1 MAMDR
6 SLLHLADRDGIA
18 ALRLY
23 AWAPYCVSFGRHEP
37 ALRRYDRARIA
48 SLGLDT
54 VRRPTG
60 GRAVWHAAE
69 LTYAIAAPTA
79 LLGTLGDAYGRVH
92 RVFADALARLGV
104 TAALAPRPARAA
116 APDAGACF
124 SQPAGGELL
133 VAGRKVLGSAQL
145 RVGSA
150 LLQHGSLLLAGDQ
163 SLIGALGCDAPS
175 PFASAAEI
183 AGERGGELPLGRRVT
198 FEEAI
203 AAVSAAAA
211 EAWAVE
217 PFDAAEEFAADAARA
232 YPEFR
237 DPAWTW
243 RR

>member
-1 MAMDR
+1 MAIDR
-6 SLLHLADRDGIA
+6 ALLDRADRDGIA

-23 AWAPYCVSFGRHEP
+23 AWAPHCLSFGRHEP
-37 ALRRYDRARIA
+37 ALRRYDRARITA
-48 SLGLDT
+48 LGLDT

-69 LTYAIAAPTA
+69 LTYAVAAPTA
-79 LLGTLGDAYGRVH
+79 MLGSLGAAYGRVH

-104 TAALAPRPARAA
+104 TAALAPRPERAA

-145 RVGSA
+145 RIGGA

-163 SLIGALGCDAPS
+163 SLVGAVGCDPPPA
-175 PFASAAEI
+175 FASAAEI
-183 AGERGGELPLGRRVT
+183 ADDSGGPLPLGRRVS
-198 FEEAI
+198 FAEAS
-203 AAVSAAAA
+203 AAVSAAVAA
-211 EAWAVE
+211 AWPVE
-217 PFDAAEEFAADAARA
+217 PFAGAEEFAADAARA
-232 YPEFR
+232 HPEFR